1 MMITY
6 NSNQV
11 AEIIG
16 VNVSTIKRW
25 TDSGKLTCQQTHGG
39 HRKFHLNHLRD
50 FLRKNK
56 KHSSSIKLGSL
67 LGKNK
72 KVIDAIESND
82 TNIIID
88 YLYRNTISGNESRFL
103 AVNNSLILKGYPLYF
118 IFDDIVNP
126 LLTKIGTSWQKGKIS
141 ISQEHLATVIIR
153 KFLSNLNFDF
163 VPKKSNQISFCF
175 TLPDDS
181 HDLPLYMAESIM
193 NQNNIKTY
201 NLGANLPVYD
211 FIDLANKVSPDIVL
225 VSVIYIKDLKKIN
238 QELNLLCKHF
248 LKSNTK
254 IILRG
259 ISVNKVAINYNNFFH
274 IATFEDF
281 QKLISNE
288 SK

>member
-1 MMITY
+1 MFYRLKGMITY

-25 TDSGKLTCQQTHGG
+25 TDSGKLNCQQTHGG

-56 KHSSSIKLGSL
+56 KHTSNIKLGSL
-67 LGKNK
+67 LGENK

-82 TNIIID
+82 TNVIID

-103 AVNNSLILKGYPLYF
+103 ALNNSLILKGYPLFF
-118 IFDDIVNP
+118 IFDDIINP
-126 LLTKIGTSWQKGKIS
+126 LLTKIGKSWEKGKIS

-163 VPKKSNQISFCF
+163 VPKKSKQISFCF
-175 TLPDDS
+175 TLPDDA

-201 NLGANLPVYD
+201 NLGANLPVM
-211 FIDLANKVSPDIVL
+211 IL
-225 VSVIYIKDLKKIN
+225 
-238 QELNLLCKHF
+238 LN
-248 LKSNTK
+248 
-254 IILRG
+254 
-259 ISVNKVAINYNNFFH
+259 
-274 IATFEDF
+274 
-281 QKLISNE
+281 
-288 SK
+288 